1 MRTFIA
7 VILGLFLL
15 TPASGADI
23 AAIRENPDLKSS
35 IGLLDSWIV
44 SQMEYQQLPGLSI
57 AVLYGNDLVWSKAYG
72 YADLQKKIPMT
83 TQSVFRIA
91 SITKTFTCTAIMQ
104 LRDRGKLR
112 IDDPVS
118 KYLPWFT
125 YRNRFPEGP
134 EPTLRMLMTH
144 TSGLPGEAA
153 FPYWTDH
160 KFPTRE
166 QMIEAF
172 KGQESIFE
180 ADTRFRY
187 SNLGLA
193 ILGEVVAAVS
203 GEPYD
208 RYIQKNILD
217 PLGMKST
224 SVFPTDD
231 QMQRLVTPYGR
242 RLPDGSRAVSTF
254 TDSKALTPAANMSS
268 TPEDL
273 ARYAAAHL
281 REGKNDNPLGMR
293 GSTLREMHRPQWI
306 QSNWKGAWGL
316 GFGVWKSDERVTF
329 GHGGFVGGNKS
340 NLLVSPSEKTA
351 VIVMINADDAM
362 PSAFASRAMSML
374 APILKKL
381 GTPPAEPVKYD
392 PAWNVF
398 LGTYRDPWGWETEV
412 KEYKGK
418 LVMYDHSYPPEENPV
433 SSLVTLIPEKP
444 GVFRQDPE
452 DGNGELVTF
461 ETDAKG
467 KVVRVK
473 TGENY
478 IYPVSPG
485 K

>member
-1 MRTFIA
+1 MRSLL
-7 VILGLFLL
+7 ILALTLLLFVPVL
-15 TPASGADI
+15 GGDI
-23 AAIRENPDLKSS
+23 AAIKQAPELQST
-35 IGLLDSWIV
+35 IGLLDSWIA
-44 SQMEYQQLPGLSI
+44 SQVEYQQLPGLSI
-57 AVLYGNDLVWSKAYG
+57 AVLYGNDLIWSKAYG
-72 YADLQKKIPMT
+72 FADLQKKTPMT
-83 TQSVFRIA
+83 TESVFRIA
-91 SITKTFTCTAIMQ
+91 SITKTFTSTAIMQ
-104 LRDRGKLR
+104 LRDQGKLR
-112 IDDPVS
+112 IDDPVV

-125 YRNRFPEGP
+125 YRNKYPDGP
-134 EPTLRMLMTH
+134 QPTLRMLMTH
-144 TSGLPGEAA
+144 TAGLPGEAA

-166 QMIEAF
+166 QMIEAL
-172 KGQESIFE
+172 KTQESIFE

-208 RYIQKNILD
+208 RYVQKHILD

-231 QMQRLVTPYGR
+231 QMKRLVTPYGR
-242 RLPDGSRAVSTF
+242 RLPDGSRVVSTF

-281 REGKNDNPLGMR
+281 QEGKNDNPLGMR

-306 QSNWKGAWGL
+306 QSNWKSAWGL
-316 GFGVWKSDERVTF
+316 GFSVGKNDERVTF

-374 APILKKL
+374 APILKRL
-381 GTPPAEPVKYD
+381 GAPEVKPAKFDSTWY
-392 PAWNVF
+392 AF
-398 LGTYRDPWGWETEV
+398 IGTYRDPWGWETEV
-412 KEYKGK
+412 REHKGK

-433 SSLVTLIPEKP
+433 NALVTLLPEGP
-444 GVFRQDPE
+444 RVFRQDAE

-461 ETDAKG
+461 EVDAKG

-473 TGENY
+473 TGENFV
-478 IYPVSPG
+478 YPV